1 MLSLLSRKD
10 LCSTLFR
17 SGLLGLP
24 QGLLVGRRLRLPALR
39 GRHILRHHGAHQR
52 GRLHGVLGRLLR
64 NPWVEFLQDVRC
76 WQVLGR
82 ERRRLHVLPV
92 GHVLVDESSVLLHH
106 LRSWYNLRVGSDRVL
121 ELHRRQII
129 LSAVRLSPDV
139 CGMPGGDVL
148 SRQWFCL
155 PGVLGRL
162 LFQRRRHVVHPMRFG
177 QDIASLVQQLL
188 KLHRRLLRSRR
199 RSLLHTVRGWNVLF
213 ERRGLVPVVSRREVL
228 DRRLLLLRPLLCGH
242 LFERHR
248 GRVLPVHRRKV
259 LFIRRVS
266 VHGLPRREV
275 CAHQRQ
281 LLCDLRSWHL
291 LQGPR
296 RLLLAVPSGQFL
308 GCLRNHLRPV
318 QCGHLLLR
326 RLQRMHRVPQGHL
339 CARRLR
345 RMHAMRQWHVLSDVV
360 ERVLLAMPF
369 GYVLE
374 PREIRVHGLRPGH
387 VLHRQRLHL
396 HGMLSRLVLGD
407 RRGLGLPGLPRG

>member
-1 MLSLLSRKD
+1 MLTVRSRED
-10 LCSTLFR
+10 LRSILFR
-17 SGLLGLP
+17 SGLRLLP
-24 QGLLVGRRLRLPALR
+24 QGLLVGPGLRLRALPARHVLQHR
-39 GRHILRHHGAHQR
+39 GSHQR
-52 GRLHGVLGRLLR
+52 GRLHCVLGRLLLI
-64 NPWVEFLQDVRC
+64 PCVELLQKLRG
-76 WQVLGR
+76 WQVRGR
-82 ERRRLHVLPV
+82 ERRHLHVLPV
-92 GHVLVDESSVLLHH
+92 GHVLADESIVLLHH
-106 LRSWYNLRVGSDRVL
+106 LRSWYNLRVGRGRVL
-121 ELHRRQII
+121 ELHRWQNI
-129 LSAVRLSPDV
+129 LLAVRLSPNV
-139 CGMPGGDVL
+139 CGLPSRDVL
-148 SRQWFCL
+148 SRSWFCL
-155 PGVLGRL
+155 PGVLGRHL
-162 LFQRRRHVVHPMRFG
+162 VQRRRHVVHPMRFG